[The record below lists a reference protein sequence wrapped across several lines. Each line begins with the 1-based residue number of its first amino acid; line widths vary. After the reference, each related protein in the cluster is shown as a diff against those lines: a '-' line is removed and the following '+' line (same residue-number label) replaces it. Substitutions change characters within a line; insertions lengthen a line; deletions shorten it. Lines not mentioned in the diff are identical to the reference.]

1 MEEKQ
6 IESFIRNFERHMFW
20 KRFNEGALIGTFR
33 SISFYMTFCCIVI
46 SLFYIIEKRT
56 EQIESFSSFFLI
68 LFTFFAFINTDFF
81 KEEVIEGINVPEF
94 EKYLEE
100 NELYGM
106 KIDSRIVNEF
116 LEEEKVELIEKLNE

>member
-1 MEEKQ
+1 MEKKR

-20 KRFNEGALIGTFR
+20 EKFR
-33 SISFYMTFCCIVI
+33 KGKIIVMLQLISFI
-46 SLFYIIEKRT
+46 LAL
-56 EQIESFSSFFLI
+56 SFSGFLI
-68 LFTFFAFINTDFF
+68 LLTIVKRFDKLNDFATIYLIIFGSYAFLNTELF
-81 KEEVIEGINVPEF
+81 KKETIGIINVPEF

-116 LEEEKVELIEKLNE
+116 LKEEKVELIERLNE

>member
-20 KRFNEGALIGTFR
+20 EKFR
-33 SISFYMTFCCIVI
+33 KGKIIVMLQEISFILALSFCG
-46 SLFYIIEKRT
+46 
-56 EQIESFSSFFLI
+56 FLI
-68 LFTFFAFINTDFF
+68 LLTIVKRFDKLNDFATIYLIIFGSYAFFNTELF
-81 KEEVIEGINVPEF
+81 KKENIGIINVPEF

-116 LEEEKVELIEKLNE
+116 LEKEKAKPIERLN